1 MTTTPNFNQPLMT
14 VASSA
19 NHFPQ
24 RPKRNAT
31 TYDARLSAVAAAWG
45 VPVTDLYNP
54 ALVAALD
61 AKAEHEKFIAD
72 NAPLTMDNE
81 KRTPAQHTKEARRI
95 AQENLLR
102 AEIRKNAA
110 TTTAEVSKAVSDA
123 KDYQSTFDHVLSVL
137 DVDDAVQTVTTLGP
151 WLAGA
156 LGSGASNA
164 ADRAA
169 KDAQAALVAEYRP
182 QYVTALFQ
190 LLSLDNLLRSPQ
202 DGYALF
208 VAPGFVGPLAFRV
221 NRSVTGKE
229 IGRVADY
236 DQADVDQ
243 RDLAQAWQAAY
254 TGDDRPR
261 HLLENLPRGDRA
273 VTAMIQ
279 GLAGGL
285 VLDIPRTWSELC
297 ERLESY
303 RVAKFVS
310 EDVDGAFSA
319 DVFVDTEFW
328 RKNRGT
334 NQDEPWIS
342 RKNLRTGEGTQFPA
356 GAAPESKA
364 VFR

>member
-1 MTTTPNFNQPLMT
+1 MTDINFNQPLMT

-19 NHFPQ
+19 NHFPK

-45 VPVTDLYNP
+45 VPVADLYHP
-54 ALVAALD
+54 GLVAALD
-61 AKAEHEKFIAD
+61 AKAEHDAFLAE
-72 NAPLTMDNE
+72 NEPLSPSTAKM
-81 KRTPAQHTKEARRI
+81 TPAKKAQNAREV

-102 AEIRKNAA
+102 AEVRKNAA
-110 TTTAEVSKAVSDA
+110 AATAEVSKAVQAA
-123 KDYQSTFDHVLSVL
+123 KDYQATFDHVLSVL
-137 DVDDAVQTVTTLGP
+137 DVDGTVQTVTTLGP

-156 LGSGASNA
+156 LGKGVSNA
-164 ADRAA
+164 ADQAA

-182 QYVTALFQ
+182 QYVTALFR
-190 LLSLDNLLRSPQ
+190 LLSLDNLLRTPS

-208 VAPGFVGPLAFRV
+208 VAPGFVGPLTFRV

-261 HLLENLPRGDRA
+261 HLLENLPHGDRA
-273 VTAMIQ
+273 VTALVQ

-303 RVAKFVS
+303 RVAKFVC

-328 RKNRGT
+328 RVNRVT

-356 GAAPESKA
+356 GAAAESKA